1 MTFKPKIVPLGDS
14 ALLIQVGD
22 KIDITTN
29 QRVHALAALINV
41 SPPVGVIEM
50 VPAYGTL
57 LVHYDPLILSF
68 GQIKNYLREKLTQV
82 HDNVS
87 RKHKQIEVPVR
98 YGWEYGVDL
107 EAVARHCQLQME
119 DVIRIHSEKIYTVF
133 MMGFTPG
140 FPYMGKLDDAIIMPR
155 LEIPRT
161 RVPAGTVAI
170 AGSQTGIYPIDSP
183 GGWQLIGWTALQ
195 LFSPES
201 ESPFLFSPGDEVKF
215 IVEK

>member
-14 ALLIQVGD
+14 AVLVQFGD
-22 KIDITTN
+22 EIELATN
-29 QRVHALAALINV
+29 QRVRALANLIDV
-41 SPPVGVIEM
+41 SSTSEIIET
-50 VPAYGTL
+50 VPAYATL
-57 LVHYDPLILSF
+57 LVHYDPLILSYA
-68 GQIKNYLREKLTQV
+68 QIKNYLLVKMAQV
-82 HDNVS
+82 ADNQA
-87 RKHKQIEVPVR
+87 RKPRRIEVPVR
-98 YGWEYGVDL
+98 YGGESGDDL
-107 EAVARHCQLQME
+107 ESVARHCQLQME

-140 FPYMGKLDDAIIMPR
+140 FPYMGKLDDAIITPR
-155 LEIPRT
+155 LKTPRT

-183 GGWQLIGWTALQ
+183 GGWQLIGWTPLQ

>member
-1 MTFKPKIVPLGDS
+1 MTFKSKIVPLGDS
-14 ALLIQVGD
+14 ALLVQVGD
-22 KIDITTN
+22 EIDITTN

-41 SPPVGVIEM
+41 SPPVGVIET

-57 LVHYDPLILSF
+57 LVHYDSLLLSF
-68 GQIKNYLREKLTQV
+68 GQIKNYLHEKMAQAQ
-82 HDNVS
+82 DNVF
-87 RKHKQIEVPVR
+87 RKGKQLEVPVK
-98 YGWEYGVDL
+98 YGGEYGVDL

-155 LEIPRT
+155 LERPRT
-161 RVPAGTVAI
+161 HVPAGTVAI

-183 GGWQLIGWTALQ
+183 GGWQLIGWTTLQ